1 MMALLAGIGIMD
13 YFYAAII
20 AAIGAF
26 AVYERVHLIHEG
38 EAKTLAALAA
48 STAKLTA
55 ANTAALAALAKADAD
70 KLDALESSYAKA
82 LATSTASASELAQR
96 LRDYQTASRRGTAV
110 PGDPATSAGPDAP
123 ASGTAS
129 VDDALA
135 SVIEA
140 AGHDSDELA
149 YLQDYVR
156 TICLKGN

>member
-1 MMALLAGIGIMD
+1 MMALLAGIGIKD

-96 LRDYQTASRRGTAV
+96 LRDYKTASRRGTAV
-110 PGDPATSAGPDAP
+110 PGDPATPGSPDVP
-123 ASGTAS
+123 AAQPAS
-129 VDDALA
+129 VDDAVA
-135 SVIEA
+135 AVIEA
-140 AGHDSDELA
+140 AGHDADQVIA
-149 YLQDYVR
+149 LQNYIGAV
-156 TICLKGN
+156 CLK

>member
-1 MMALLAGIGIMD
+1 MMALLAGIGIKD

-96 LRDYQTASRRGTAV
+96 LRDYETASRRGTAL

-123 ASGTAS
+123 AAKSGS
-129 VDDALA
+129 IDDAVSA
-135 SVIEA
+135 VISA
-140 AGHDSDELA
+140 AGHDAEQVTA
-149 YLQDYVR
+149 LQDYVK
-156 TICLKGN
+156 TICH

>member
-1 MMALLAGIGIMD
+1 MMALLAGIGLKD

-20 AAIGAF
+20 AAVGAF

-55 ANTAALAALAKADAD
+55 ANTAALEAQAKADAD

-82 LATSTASASELAQR
+82 LATSTASASALAQR
-96 LRDYQTASRRGTAV
+96 LRDYETASRGKVAV

-123 ASGTAS
+123 AAKSSGI
-129 VDDALA
+129 DDAIA
-135 SVIEA
+135 AVITA
-140 AGHDSDELA
+140 AGHDADQVTS
-149 YLQDYVR
+149 LQQYITGV
-156 TICLKGN
+156 CLK